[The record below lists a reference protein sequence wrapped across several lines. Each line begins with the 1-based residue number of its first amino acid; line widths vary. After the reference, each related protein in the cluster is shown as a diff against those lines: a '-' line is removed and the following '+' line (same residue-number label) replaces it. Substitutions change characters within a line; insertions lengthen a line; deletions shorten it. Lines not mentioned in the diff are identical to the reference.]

1 MKPRIKIAAL
11 FEVCNE
17 ITKNAGSAQN
27 TGMAGNAPRPA
38 KSEASTSL

>member
-27 TGMAGNAPRPA
+27 TGMAGSAG
-38 KSEASTSL
+38 TSNTRQREK